1 MLVLFHV
8 GERFCDKGGRA
19 KSGCAC
25 PAARRSTVLTCV
37 CVCVCVCARAR
48 ALCVYMLIVYIHRTE
63 TDYSTRGIA
72 STPNN
77 MMDVADAL
85 DDAHASLSLE
95 ALCELLWDT
104 IPSGVLR

>member
-1 MLVLFHV
+1 M
-8 GERFCDKGGRA
+8 
-19 KSGCAC
+19 
-25 PAARRSTVLTCV
+25 CV
-37 CVCVCVCARAR
+37 CVVCVC
-48 ALCVYMLIVYIHRTE
+48 MLIVYIHRTE

-77 MMDVADAL
+77 MMGVADAL

-95 ALCELLWDT
+95 ALYELLWDS

>member
-1 MLVLFHV
+1 MCV
-8 GERFCDKGGRA
+8 
-19 KSGCAC
+19 CAC
-25 PAARRSTVLTCV
+25 ARARVI
-37 CVCVCVCARAR
+37 CVCVCA
-48 ALCVYMLIVYIHRTE
+48 LCVYMWIVYIHRTE

-77 MMDVADAL
+77 MMGVADAL

>member
-1 MLVLFHV
+1 M
-8 GERFCDKGGRA
+8 
-19 KSGCAC
+19 
-25 PAARRSTVLTCV
+25 CV
-37 CVCVCVCARAR
+37 CVVCVC
-48 ALCVYMLIVYIHRTE
+48 MLIVYIHRTE

-77 MMDVADAL
+77 MMGVADAL